1 MLAVLLVHELYTL
14 SKRLGLPSYVGSRT
28 EAQGIMWLRSLRV
41 KKDPGSIY
49 HFLAQPCY
57 ALSLWLCIIKFSQ
70 YKVRIWILIRNK
82 NIQRQGKPRRPESN
96 RLRKKLASVVEGQG
110 LLCNL
115 CFKAPPPWSR
125 PQNQGLLST
134 FRHSDVAFS
143 GISIS
148 PEEVQ
153 VELGPWLLD
162 HWSSH
167 TVCQGSCRENVGSP
181 T

>member
-14 SKRLGLPSYVGSRT
+14 SKRLGLPGYVGSCT
-28 EAQGIMWLRSLRV
+28 ETQGIMWLRSLRV

-57 ALSLWLCIIKFSQ
+57 ALSLWLSIIKFSQ
-70 YKVRIWILIRNK
+70 YKVEIWILIREK
-82 NIQRQGKPRRPESN
+82 NIQRQGNPRRPESY

-115 CFKAPPPWSR
+115 CSKAPPPWSR

-134 FRHSDVAFS
+134 FRRCILWHQHLTWRSPGGTGPLAAGPLEFS
-143 GISIS
+143 HCVPG
-148 PEEVQ
+148 
-153 VELGPWLLD
+153 G
-162 HWSSH
+162 
-167 TVCQGSCRENVGSP
+167 CRENVGGP